1 MMRNVITQ
9 NSTFL
14 ISLLNISDQK
24 AEIFVDPLAEMA
36 ENSIKILMEAH
47 NEDLRIAN
55 SNEETT
61 KNVKE
66 RPKNLE
72 ENLKCKL
79 KRSTKLLWGQEN
91 CDIK

>member
-1 MMRNVITQ
+1 MRNVITQ

-14 ISLLNISDQK
+14 LNLLNISDVK
-24 AEIFVDPLAEMA
+24 GVFFVDPLAEMA

-47 NEDLRIAN
+47 NEDLKIVH
-55 SNEETT
+55 SNEGTS

-66 RPKNLE
+66 RPKNLS

-79 KRSTKLLWGQEN
+79 KRSTKLLWGKEK
-91 CDIK
+91 CDFK